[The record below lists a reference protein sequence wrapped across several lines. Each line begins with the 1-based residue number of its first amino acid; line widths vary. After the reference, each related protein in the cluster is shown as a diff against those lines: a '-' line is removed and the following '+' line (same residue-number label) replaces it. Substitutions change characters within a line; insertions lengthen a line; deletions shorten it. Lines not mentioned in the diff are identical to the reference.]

1 MAGLDGA
8 IVRRRRRRHMVH
20 TVGVGTFGTVIVV
33 VGCLGV
39 IVAII
44 SLRGA
49 RGLYDTIGKG
59 AFALDESDRPRGPEP
74 GSPQARAEAEEEIR
88 QLVEA
93 KSARRQARGEPA
105 LDVEAEVAALMGP
118 PAGADSALREEVR
131 QLVVARNERR
141 VRRGEEPLDVEV
153 EVQRQLRELG

>member
-1 MAGLDGA
+1 MG
-8 IVRRRRRRHMVH
+8 H

-105 LDVEAEVAALMGP
+105 LDVEAEV
-118 PAGADSALREEVR
+118 E
-131 QLVVARNERR
+131 
-141 VRRGEEPLDVEV
+141 
-153 EVQRQLRELG
+153 RQLRELG

>member
-1 MAGLDGA
+1 MG
-8 IVRRRRRRHMVH
+8 H

-74 GSPQARAEAEEEIR
+74 GSPQARAEG
-88 QLVEA
+88 
-93 KSARRQARGEPA
+93 SRR
-105 LDVEAEVAALMGP
+105 
-118 PAGADSALREEVR
+118 STWT
-131 QLVVARNERR
+131 RR
-141 VRRGEEPLDVEV
+141 WLH
-153 EVQRQLRELG
+153 

>member
-8 IVRRRRRRHMVH
+8 IVRRRRRRHMGH

-59 AFALDESDRPRGPEP
+59 AFALDDSDRPRGPEP

-105 LDVEAEVAALMGP
+105 LDVEAEVAALTRPQGQ
-118 PAGADSALREEVR
+118 DEALRDEVR
-131 QLVVARNERR
+131 QLVIARNERR
-141 VRRGEEPLDVEV
+141 VRRGEEPLDVEA
-153 EVQRQLRELG
+153 EV

>member
-1 MAGLDGA
+1 MG
-8 IVRRRRRRHMVH
+8 H

-105 LDVEAEVAALMGP
+105 LDVDAEVAALMGP
-118 PAGADSALREEVR
+118 PAGADGALREEVPRDAGLREEVR

-141 VRRGEEPLDVEV
+141 MRRREEPLDVDAEV
-153 EVQRQLRELG
+153 ERQLRDLS